1 MRLLTRL
8 LGETL
13 SSWWNDESKARRC
26 YSPHRVS
33 LPGCAVLLSSS
44 QSDEEVGRVD
54 DNKDVVGL
62 IRPVKDLS
70 IWLAE
75 DQVGIP
81 FKTP

>member
-1 MRLLTRL
+1 M
-8 LGETL
+8 
-13 SSWWNDESKARRC
+13 
-26 YSPHRVS
+26 
-33 LPGCAVLLSSS
+33 SSS

-75 DQVGIP
+75 DQVGSLWKRLDT
-81 FKTP
+81 FNR